1 MKKHNNKNRRRKM
14 NKTIVICTLGILA
27 LAVNTVEAG
36 TLDSGVSINAL
47 FVAGGSNNGNPAIDS
62 LKYQMAVDS
71 YVGIKNR
78 YTTTVYNISYYSTVY
93 ETGSNFSSISIEA
106 TGDST
111 ITIQTDFNQCDP

>member
-14 NKTIVICTLGILA
+14 NKTVVICTLGILA

-47 FVAGGSNNGNPAIDS
+47 FVAGGSNTGNPMIDS

-78 YTTTVYNISYYSTVY
+78 YTTTVYNISNYSTVY